1 MHLLCINYQQREH
14 RRNNDVSSSAF
25 SFPLLSFPARDV
37 TSPEPVLFFCR
48 HAAGHVLCERSSPGQ
63 ASLDSGRPGDLLLQV
78 SAPLVDH
85 LCLPFSAVWLLLTAL
100 MPWASCHR
108 CSLFQMSV
116 NWCWLNVLCA
126 STLRQQPQV
135 RFAIRCQGMCRIP
148 LPRRKGEVV

>member
-85 LCLPFSAVWLLLTAL
+85 LCLPFGGSFVPSFLYCLAPVNCTDAMSLLPPVLPVSNVCKLVLAQCVVCFHPQTTAT
-100 MPWASCHR
+100 SEICY
-108 CSLFQMSV
+108 
-116 NWCWLNVLCA
+116 
-126 STLRQQPQV
+126 
-135 RFAIRCQGMCRIP
+135 
-148 LPRRKGEVV
+148 